1 MTRTSKTSSQ
11 QAIRIPRNSL
21 RAVSKRGQQKLV
33 AKSHSRQTIETPHDG
48 VLVVEADTG
57 EIIEVNPPLIEMLGY
72 SPDKFLGKKLWKID
86 LFNEIAPTKDAFR
99 QLYGKKYLRYEQHI
113 SLKTRKGKVIDV
125 EFVHS
130 TYKSNGRKVIQF
142 YVRDITERKRS
153 EEEMRRQAFIYEN
166 IHDGIIVVDLRG
178 NIVNLNPA
186 AEKMFGYDQAE
197 VFRET
202 LSVLVTNVSK
212 GMLRDGRWTGEINYT
227 RKDGIDGVC
236 ETSIFPLSNEYG
248 DMTAVFCVFR
258 DITESKKA
266 AENLQRSYDQL
277 RETFIATVN
286 TLASTIELRDPHT
299 AGHQRRVTILACAI
313 AEELGLTEDQFDGLR
328 MAGLIHDLGK
338 INVPAEI
345 LSKPGRINDIEFSLI
360 RYHPQICHDIL
371 KTIDLPWPVAKIV
384 LQHHER
390 LNGSGYPQGLKGDE
404 IMIEAKILA
413 VADVV
418 EAMASHRPYR
428 PALGIELAFEEITKG
443 KGTLYDSEVVDAC
456 VRLFSEKRF
465 KFA

>member
-1 MTRTSKTSSQ
+1 MSRTSKTSSHQ
-11 QAIRIPRNSL
+11 VIRIRRNSL
-21 RAVSKRGQQKLV
+21 RAEGKRGRQKLV
-33 AKSHSRQTIETPHDG
+33 AKRRSLRAIERSQDG
-48 VLVVEADTG
+48 VLVIEADTG
-57 EIIEVNPPLIEMLGY
+57 KIVEVNPPLIEMLSY
-72 SPDKFLGKKLWKID
+72 PPNKFLGKKLWKID

-99 QLYGKKYLRYEQHI
+99 KLYGKKYLRYEQQI
-113 SLKTRKGKVIDV
+113 LLKTKEGKVRDI

-130 TYKSNGRKVIQF
+130 IYRSNGRKMIQF
-142 YVRDITERKRS
+142 HIRDITERKLA

-186 AEKMFGYDQAE
+186 AEKMFGYDQDE

-202 LSVLVTNVSK
+202 LNVLVTNVSK
-212 GMLRDGRWTGEINYT
+212 GKLRDGRWTGEIDYT
-227 RKDGIDGVC
+227 RKDGINGVC
-236 ETSIFPLSNEYG
+236 ETSIFPLRNEYG
-248 DMTAVFCVFR
+248 DMTAVFGVFR
-258 DITESKKA
+258 DITESKNA
-266 AENLQRSYDQL
+266 AESLQRSYHQL

-286 TLASTIELRDPHT
+286 TLASTIEMRDPHT

-313 AEELGLTEDQFDGLR
+313 AEEMGLTEDQFDGLR

-360 RYHPQICHDIL
+360 QYHPQICHDIL

-404 IMIEAKILA
+404 IMMEAKILA

-456 VRLFSEKRF
+456 VRLFSEKSF

>member
-1 MTRTSKTSSQ
+1 MTRTLKTASQ
-11 QAIRIPRNSL
+11 QALCIPRTFPHAKN
-21 RAVSKRGQQKLV
+21 KRGQQKLV
-33 AKSHSRQTIETPHDG
+33 SKSRKRRTFETHQDG
-48 VLVVEADTG
+48 ELVLETDTG
-57 EIIEVNPPLIEMLGY
+57 KIIDVNPSLIEMLGY
-72 SPDKFLGKKLWKID
+72 SPAKFLGKKLWKID
-86 LFNEIAPTKDAFR
+86 LFNEIVPNKDAFS
-99 QLYGKKYLRYEQHI
+99 QLHEKKYVRYEQL
-113 SLKTRKGKVIDV
+113 SLTTREGKVKDV
-125 EFVHS
+125 EIVS
-130 TYKSNGRKVIQF
+130 NTYLADGRGVIQF
-142 YVRDITERKRS
+142 NFRDVTERRRA
-153 EEEMRRQAFIYEN
+153 EEELQRQAFIYEN

-178 NIVNLNPA
+178 NIISWNPA
-186 AEKMFGYDQAE
+186 AEKMFGYDQDE

-202 LSVLVTNVSK
+202 IGVLVTKVIK
-212 GMLRDGRWTGEINYT
+212 GMLRDGRWTGEMNFT

-236 ETSIFPLSNEYG
+236 ETSIFPLRNEYD
-248 DMTAVFCVFR
+248 DMTAVFGVCR

-266 AENLQRSYDQL
+266 AESLQRSYDKL

-286 TLASTIELRDPHT
+286 TLASTIEMRDPHT

-313 AEELGLTEDQFDGLR
+313 AEEMGLTEDQFDGLR

-390 LNGSGYPQGLKGDE
+390 LDGSGYPQGLKGDE
-404 IMIEAKILA
+404 IMVEARILA

-428 PALGIELAFEEITKG
+428 PALGIELAFEEIIKG
-443 KGTLYDSEVVDAC
+443 RGTLYDPEVVDAC
-456 VRLFSEKRF
+456 VRLFSEKSFRF
-465 KFA
+465 D